1 MWLNRSALGWGTLY
15 LAGRVLGAICW
26 RWYAKVSGGVVE
38 WSWCMRTRISCA
50 SSIPREDRVLF
61 SRRHLEEME
70 CKTPVCHHNRDHPSN
85 LLCWNRVALCKL
97 YGPLWRR
104 LLLSPLRNPSE
115 LQPSA
120 FPQAQLPYT
129 PVVSLFTVLDD
140 NIPQASA
147 GPQGTNW
154 KIKWTATD
162 EGSAAII
169 FLISKD
175 IRIC

>member
-1 MWLNRSALGWGTLY
+1 MAL
-15 LAGRVLGAICW
+15 
-26 RWYAKVSGGVVE
+26 
-38 WSWCMRTRISCA
+38 
-50 SSIPREDRVLF
+50 F
-61 SRRHLEEME
+61 
-70 CKTPVCHHNRDHPSN
+70 
-85 LLCWNRVALCKL
+85 
-97 YGPLWRR
+97 RR

-129 PVVSLFTVLDD
+129 PVVSLFPDLDD

-162 EGSAAII
+162 EGSAAITQC
-169 FLISKD
+169 FPHFKRYQNLLKCVLSQ
-175 IRIC
+175 